1 MKVIVVKNYDEL
13 SELGASIIAKLIK
26 EKPNCTLGL
35 ATGSSPV
42 GTYQNLIK
50 AYQNGEIS
58 FKDVHSYNLDEYC
71 GIDRNHPQSY
81 YYFMHDNLFNHVDIV
96 EENTH
101 VPYAAPGSDLDA
113 EAKKYTEALNS
124 VEIDLQLLGIGG
136 NGHIGFNEP
145 NDEFDKL
152 THCVDLPERTIE
164 ANKRFC
170 ATADDVPKQA
180 YTMGIGTIM
189 KAKKILVVVS
199 GADKAQIVKDA
210 FFGPVTPR
218 VPASILQ
225 FHPDVTVVADEAA
238 LSLVK

>member
-1 MKVIVVKNYDEL
+1 MKVVVVKNYDEL
-13 SELGASIIAKLIK
+13 SKLGAEIIANLIK

-50 AYQNGEIS
+50 AYNNKEIS

-101 VPYAAPGSDLDA
+101 VPYAAPGSDLEA
-113 EAKKYTEALNS
+113 EAKKYTEALNG
-124 VEIDLQLLGIGG
+124 VELDLQLLGIGG

-145 NDEFDKL
+145 GTPFEQETFVVTLAQKTRED
-152 THCVDLPERTIE
+152 
-164 ANKRFC
+164 NKRFFNSI
-170 ATADDVPKQA
+170 DEVPTHA
-180 YTMGIGTIM
+180 MTMGIANIM
-189 KAKKILVVVS
+189 RAKSILMLISGSAKADTVVNLLK
-199 GADKAQIVKDA
+199 GEI
-210 FFGPVTPR
+210 TPEF
-218 VPASILQ
+218 PASVLHN
-225 FHPDVTVVADEAA
+225 HPHVTVIIDEAA
-238 LSLVK
+238 YAKMN